1 MINMINTRK
10 IELGFFLILAV
21 LAGTLTFF
29 IFQPYLSALFLAV
42 IFAIV
47 FRPLNDFFLK
57 LVRGRGGVA
66 ALFSVGVLIVA
77 IVVPVCFF
85 GFFIFKDAQAFYLSI
100 ANGEQSSVLTTAT
113 AFVES
118 VVGRFFPGFSLD
130 VTEYLKQGLSIL
142 VSNLGAIF
150 GTLFTVVL
158 QLFLMLLGVFYFLKD
173 GAKFR
178 EQIIIISPLSDV
190 YDKTILGKLEVAIN
204 SVVKGSLLVA
214 LIQGVLSGIGFAL
227 FGVPSPMLWGA
238 LAGLA
243 ALVPGVGTSLVIIP
257 AIIYLFFF
265 KGGIFALGLLV
276 WGALAVGLI
285 DNILSP
291 FLIERG
297 LKVHPFLI
305 LLSVLGGLVLF
316 GPVGFIAG
324 PVALALLFALLDI
337 YPRLFSE
344 G

>member
-1 MINMINTRK
+1 MINTRK
-10 IELGFFLILAV
+10 IELGFFLVLAAI
-21 LAGTLTFF
+21 AGTLTFF
-29 IFQPYLSALFLAV
+29 IFRPYLPALFLAV

-47 FRPLNDFFLK
+47 FRPLNEFFLRF
-57 LVRGRGGVA
+57 VRGKGGVA
-66 ALFSVGVLIVA
+66 AFLSVSVLVVA
-77 IVVPVCFF
+77 IVVPVCFL
-85 GFFIFKDAQAFYLSI
+85 GFFIFEDAQAFYLSI
-100 ANGEQSSVLTTAT
+100 ASGEQGGVLTAGTEFA
-113 AFVES
+113 ES
-118 VVGRFFPGFSLD
+118 AVGRFFPGFSLD
-130 VTEYLKQGLSIL
+130 VTEYLKQGLGIL

-190 YDKTILGKLEVAIN
+190 YDKTILSKLEVAIN

-214 LIQGVLSGIGFAL
+214 LIQGVLSGVGFVI

-243 ALVPGVGTSLVIIP
+243 AFIPGVGTSLVLVP

-265 KGGIFALGLLV
+265 KGGIFALGLLA
-276 WGALAVGLI
+276 WGALAVGLV

-291 FLIERG
+291 FFIERG

-305 LLSVLGGLVLF
+305 LFSVLGGLVFF

-337 YPRLFSE
+337 YPRLFADK
-344 G
+344 